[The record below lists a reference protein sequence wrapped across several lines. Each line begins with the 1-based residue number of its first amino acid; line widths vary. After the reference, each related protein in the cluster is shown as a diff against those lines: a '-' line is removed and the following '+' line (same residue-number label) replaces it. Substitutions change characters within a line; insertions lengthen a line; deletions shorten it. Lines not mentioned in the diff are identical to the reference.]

1 LLKTLFVT
9 LTSFFP
15 NTFFILIFLVLHQ
28 LHAPQEWVN
37 IKWWHVLEKSCLK
50 KKFPQT
56 EIQCSN
62 AGEKIA
68 KKWRLIFPK
77 IKEYTTQFNFLY
89 FTFVRNFT
97 QKKGWGGVLC
107 VLVFS
112 ITTVVPSVVL
122 VSPSWLLLP

>member
-1 LLKTLFVT
+1 MTTCSGEKLFKKTV
-9 LTSFFP
+9 
-15 NTFFILIFLVLHQ
+15 
-28 LHAPQEWVN
+28 
-37 IKWWHVLEKSCLK
+37 
-50 KKFPQT
+50 PQT
-56 EIQCSN
+56 EIQCPN

-68 KKWRLIFPK
+68 KKWRLILPK
-77 IKEYTTQFNFLY
+77 IKEYATQFNFLY

-107 VLVFS
+107 LLVFS